1 MNFYLAPMEG
11 ITTHIFRN
19 AFHRHYGGADCYYT
33 PFLSN
38 KSFSHKELRD
48 ILPENNKDLKVVP
61 QILTNQ
67 PETFL
72 AIAKE
77 LQDYGYREVNLN
89 LGCPSGTVTAKK
101 RGAGFLSVPDRL
113 DRFLDGIFAE
123 CPLDISIKTRI
134 GIEAEYEWADLLAI
148 YKKYP
153 IKELIVHPR
162 YQKEFYDGTPH
173 AEAFL
178 LAIDAFHG
186 SGTSLCYNG
195 DITSAESFCALLGKA
210 PSTEAVMV
218 GRGALM
224 NPEIFQLLRREEA
237 AKSPVRTLAGFPL
250 GAPAQFPAKEPA
262 QLSMEK
268 LSAFQAFHDD
278 ILMGYMGYMPGD
290 QPTLFKMKELWG
302 YMGQYVH
309 ATASQ
314 LKRIRK
320 AKRISEYK
328 AAVQAI
334 LAENPS

>member
-11 ITTHIFRN
+11 ITTHIYRN
-19 AFHRHYGGADCYYT
+19 ALQRHYGGIDCYYT

-38 KSFSHKELRD
+38 KSFNSKELRD
-48 ILPENNKDLKVVP
+48 ILPEHNKGFKVVP

-72 AIAKE
+72 AIAEK

-101 RGAGFLSVPDRL
+101 RGAGFLSVPDQL
-113 DRFLDGIFAE
+113 DRFLDRIFAG

-153 IKELIVHPR
+153 IKELTVHPR
-162 YQKEFYDGTPH
+162 YQKEFYHGTPH
-173 AEAFL
+173 VEAFQ
-178 LAIDAFHG
+178 LAIDTLKG
-186 SGTSLCYNG
+186 SSIALCYNG
-195 DITSAESFCALLGKA
+195 DITSAESFHALLGKA

-218 GRGALM
+218 GRGALA
-224 NPEIFQLLRREEA
+224 NPEIFQLLRREE
-237 AKSPVRTLAGFPL
+237 
-250 GAPAQFPAKEPA
+250 PAQSPKEA
-262 QLSMEK
+262 SSLSPREK
-268 LSAFQAFHDD
+268 LSSFQAFHDE

-309 ATASQ
+309 AADSQ
-314 LKRIRK
+314 LKQIRK

-328 AAVQAI
+328 IAVQDI
-334 LAENPS
+334 LAQAPGRATP